1 MVKTMTV
8 ALKIPHFGYCDEIDL
23 TRLVALRADLKSVA
37 EARGIRL
44 SYMPFFIK
52 VQCHTFILI
61 GSWLVVV
68 NTMFLLAQAASLGLL
83 HFPTLNASV
92 DESCQNITYKVT
104 QPDLRTDPSSVSW
117 VLLERTSKA
126 CCVPHSLE
134 RHSLVSGIS

>member
-8 ALKIPHFGYCDEIDL
+8 ALNIPHFGYCDEVDL
-23 TRLVALRADLKSVA
+23 TRLVALRGDLKPVA

-52 VQCHTFILI
+52 VLCHIFILT
-61 GSWLVVV
+61 GYWLVV

-83 HFPTLNASV
+83 HFPILNASV

-104 QPDLRTDPSSVSW
+104 QPDPRTDPSSVSW
-117 VLLERTSKA
+117 VLSERTSKA
-126 CCVPHSLE
+126 RCVPHSSE
-134 RHSLVSGIS
+134 RCSLVSGIS